1 MCFSAIN
8 GSGPAYLTARFQ
20 AEIKRSRDR
29 RLRREVELD
38 LQLSPEEIMSRELE
52 LGCES
57 WTSFASS
64 CPSCSSTAVP
74 CKGHCLCDS
83 VQAQHLKQ
91 QLRSA
96 QVAGQWRGDTANT
109 SIVLAAVHV
118 LSGLFRAV
126 SAVEPSLFCPL
137 PTLSPSLI
145 SHLASVDVKQQLMK
159 KNYLSELLHAYTPS
173 CTLRSSSDTRMLE
186 IQQYKR
192 KTHGFRTFSC
202 FGPDIWNSLPQD
214 LRLLNPVIF

>member
-1 MCFSAIN
+1 MRVVACMCFSAIN
-8 GSGPAYLTARFQ
+8 ASGPAYLTARFQ
-20 AEIKRSRDR
+20 AEIKRSRDL

-96 QVAGQWRGDTANT
+96 QVAGGHRLNT
-109 SIVLAAVHV
+109 SVVLAAVHG

-126 SAVEPSLFCPL
+126 SAVEPSLFC
-137 PTLSPSLI
+137 SPHS
-145 SHLASVDVKQQLMK
+145 
-159 KNYLSELLHAYTPS
+159 P
-173 CTLRSSSDTRMLE
+173 R
-186 IQQYKR
+186 
-192 KTHGFRTFSC
+192 
-202 FGPDIWNSLPQD
+202 P
-214 LRLLNPVIF
+214 